1 MILVDKLNKEKKN
14 KGKWKNDG
22 YMYNDKVTKMI
33 EIIEITEKIESTQIQ
48 TQEHVLRRFT
58 SILHKLIESTS
69 RERERKRE
77 KEK

>member
-1 MILVDKLNKEKKN
+1 
-14 KGKWKNDG
+14 
-22 YMYNDKVTKMI
+22 MI
-33 EIIEITEKIESTQIQ
+33 EIIEITERIESTQIQ

-58 SILHKLIESTS
+58 SILYKLIESTS

>member
-1 MILVDKLNKEKKN
+1 MILVNKLNKEKKN

-22 YMYNDKVTKMI
+22 YITIKMIKMI
-33 EIIEITEKIESTQIQ
+33 EIIEITERIESTQIQ